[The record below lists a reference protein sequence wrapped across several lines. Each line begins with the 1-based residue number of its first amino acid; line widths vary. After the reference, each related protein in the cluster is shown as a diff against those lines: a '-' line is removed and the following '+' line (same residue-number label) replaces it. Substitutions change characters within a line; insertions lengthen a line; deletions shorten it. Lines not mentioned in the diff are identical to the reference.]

1 MIYIIAGASGC
12 GKKFVLERMKKLR
25 VSLYDINKMTDKE
38 QPLDDALKKKDLNYG
53 HTRAEIQNICGEFM
67 YCYEGNWYGIDVSKI
82 DKALIEGKSPIVIV
96 RDYPTIYK
104 LKQRYPLA
112 ILIYIHTALT
122 GNALKNRLK
131 ELNIKD
137 DMSVEERLKR
147 EKRDY
152 DNMIK
157 ERDKYK
163 LHFDGYIANNF
174 DSTIDLQIQNILL
187 SIQEVD
193 YHRIFVAMPFT
204 EQNGYTP
211 SFVESAI
218 DNVERLLNQNIS
230 KISNKKFKIYRVDK
244 SEKNYFATYSIHDR
258 LNVQIK
264 ESNMMICDLSLNNP
278 NVSYEYEEALNCRK
292 QVITIARE
300 DSFGAK
306 LHKSE
311 IDLVYSPNNV
321 AQLTNKLLEKISLA
335 YRITG

>member
-25 VSLYDINKMTDKE
+25 VSLYDINKMTDKAE
-38 QPLDDALKKKDLNYG
+38 PDDIALKKKDLDYG
-53 HTRAEIQNICGEFM
+53 YTREQIEKECGDFM
-67 YCYEGNWYGIDVSKI
+67 YCYEGNWYGINVAKI
-82 DKALIEGKSPIVIV
+82 DEALIKGKSPIVIV

-104 LKQRYPLA
+104 LKERYPLA

-122 GNALKNRLK
+122 GQALMDRLR

-137 DMSVEERLKR
+137 DMTVEERLRR

-174 DSTIDLQIQNILL
+174 DATIDLQIQNILL

-204 EQNGYTP
+204 EKNGYKP
-211 SFVESAI
+211 EFVLSVI
-218 DNVERLLNQNIS
+218 DSLECVLNNKIS
-230 KISNKKFKIYRVDK
+230 KISTKRFKIYRVDK
-244 SEKNYFATYSIHDR
+244 PEENYFATYSILDR
-258 LNVQIK
+258 LDVQIK
-264 ESNMMICDLSLNNP
+264 QSNIMICDFSMNNP
-278 NVSYEYEEALNCRK
+278 NVSYEYEEALNCSKR
-292 QVITIARE
+292 VITIARK
-300 DSFGAK
+300 DSSGAR
-306 LHKSE
+306 LHKEE
-311 IDLVYSPNNV
+311 IDIFYSPDNM
-321 AQLTNKLLEKISLA
+321 AELTDMLKERIIQL
-335 YRITG
+335 YRIA